1 MLTSFPY
8 AVAVIRIVVVGRPR
22 GALAEAAAE
31 YERRIARALRV
42 EVIEVREEPLQH
54 GTTTEVLERERR
66 RIEPHLVGWPVV
78 ALDRRGRQLT
88 SEALADEVRRRE
100 EEAPQRTAFLI
111 GGSAGLAPELVSSAF
126 TMSLG
131 AGTLPHQLA
140 RVVLVEQLYRA
151 TTIIRGEP
159 YHR

>member
-1 MLTSFPY
+1 
-8 AVAVIRIVVVGRPR
+8 VIRIVVVGRPR
-22 GALAEAAAE
+22 GPLAEAALE
-31 YERRIARALRV
+31 YERRIGRVLRL

-54 GTTTEVLERERR
+54 GTTAEVLERERR

-78 ALDRRGRQLT
+78 ALDRGGRQLS
-88 SEALADEVRRRE
+88 SEALAADLRRRE

-111 GGSAGLAPELVSSAF
+111 GGSAGLAPELVGTASASL
-126 TMSLG
+126 SLG

-140 RVVLVEQLYRA
+140 RVVLAEQLYRA
-151 TTIIRGEP
+151 TTILRGEP